1 MGMLYP
7 GFPARRPRSRW
18 AGPWG
23 RTVTSPGSRRVVL
36 GCVSVAVLVGV
47 YTLVSNAGRLVDR
60 DLLPGPVARVL
71 RPDFLPPT
79 QAIFQVLV
87 SLVTGEL
94 PPMERLHAH
103 PSGHVSVLV
112 DQHVTLQG
120 ALLVSVLRVLFGVA
134 VGGLLGILAG
144 FVLGWNRMVDDY
156 LHPIYVLLRSIPSLA
171 LITYVMLWFGHGN
184 AHLLIPIVYAV
195 LMTVVIP
202 TYHGVRDL
210 AEVYVRAARSLGA
223 GGRLLFARVVVP
235 AASPA
240 VLSAL
245 RYSLIIAWMTTV
257 GVEMLMGDD
266 GIGHLLVGGG
276 LWSSRLQIG
285 VDPAVII
292 VGILGL
298 AAAGY
303 LMDSAARIVSDRAT
317 FWARRRRAW

>member
-1 MGMLYP
+1 M
-7 GFPARRPRSRW
+7 R
-18 AGPWG
+18 
-23 RTVTSPGSRRVVL
+23 SPGRRRVVL
-36 GCVSVAVLVGV
+36 GCVSVAVLACF
-47 YTLVSNAGRLVDR
+47 YTVASNAGRLADA
-60 DLLPGPVARVL
+60 DLLPEAFARL
-71 RPDFLPPT
+71 SRPDLLPPT
-79 QAIFQVLV
+79 QAIFKAVV

-94 PPMERLHAH
+94 PPMEGHHAH
-103 PSGHVSVLV
+103 PSGHVSQLV
-112 DQHVTLQG
+112 EQHVTLQG

-134 VGGLLGILAG
+134 VGGPLGILTG
-144 FVLGWNRMVDDY
+144 FVLGWNRTADDY

-171 LITYVMLWFGHGN
+171 LITYVMLWLGHGE

-195 LMTVVIP
+195 FTTVVIP

-223 GGRLLFARVVVP
+223 GGRLLFTRVVLP

-292 VGILGL
+292 AGILGL

-303 LMDSAARIVSDRAT
+303 LMDAAARIVSDRVT

>member
-1 MGMLYP
+1 M
-7 GFPARRPRSRW
+7 R
-18 AGPWG
+18 
-23 RTVTSPGSRRVVL
+23 SPGRRRAIL
-36 GCVSVAVLVGV
+36 GCVSVAVLVCL
-47 YTLVSNAGRLVDR
+47 YTVASNAGRLVDSG
-60 DLLPGPVARVL
+60 LLPEPFARL
-71 RPDFLPPT
+71 ARPDLLPPT
-79 QAIFQVLV
+79 QAIFKALV

-94 PPMERLHAH
+94 PPMEGHHTH
-103 PSGHVSVLV
+103 PSDHVGHLV
-112 DQHVTLQG
+112 EQHVTLQG

-134 VGGLLGILAG
+134 VGGPLGILMG
-144 FVLGWNRMVDDY
+144 FVLGWNRTADDY
-156 LHPIYVLLRSIPSLA
+156 LHPIYILLRSIPSLA
-171 LITYVMLWFGHGN
+171 LITYVMLWFGHGE

-195 LMTVVIP
+195 FTTVMIP
-202 TYHGVRDL
+202 AYHGIRDM
-210 AEVYVRAARSLGA
+210 ADVYVRAARSLGA
-223 GGRLLFARVVVP
+223 GGRLLFARVVLP

-303 LMDSAARIVSDRAT
+303 LMDLAARIVSDRVT

>member
-1 MGMLYP
+1 M
-7 GFPARRPRSRW
+7 S
-18 AGPWG
+18 
-23 RTVTSPGSRRVVL
+23 SPGRRRVVL
-36 GCVSVAVLVGV
+36 GCVSVAVLVCF
-47 YTLVSNAGRLVDR
+47 YTVASNAGRLVDSE
-60 DLLPGPVARVL
+60 LLPEPVARL
-71 RPDFLPPT
+71 SRPDLLPPT
-79 QAIFQVLV
+79 QAIFKALV

-94 PPMERLHAH
+94 PPMEGHHTH
-103 PSGHVSVLV
+103 PSGHVGHLV
-112 DQHVTLQG
+112 EQHVTLQG

-134 VGGLLGILAG
+134 VGGPLGIMMG
-144 FVLGWNRMVDDY
+144 VILGWNRTADDY
-156 LHPIYVLLRSIPSLA
+156 LHPIYILLRSIPSLA
-171 LITYVMLWFGHGN
+171 LITYVMLWFGHGE

-195 LMTVVIP
+195 FTTVVIP
-202 TYHGVRDL
+202 AYHGVRDL

-223 GGRLLFARVVVP
+223 GGRLLFTRVVLP

-245 RYSLIIAWMTTV
+245 RYSLVIAWMTTV

-298 AAAGY
+298 AAVGY
-303 LMDSAARIVSDRAT
+303 VMDAAARIVSDRVT

>member
-1 MGMLYP
+1 M
-7 GFPARRPRSRW
+7 R
-18 AGPWG
+18 
-23 RTVTSPGSRRVVL
+23 SPGSRRVVL
-36 GCVSVAVLVGV
+36 GCVSVAVLVGF
-47 YTLVSNAGRLVDR
+47 YTLASNAGRLVDPER
-60 DLLPGPVARVL
+60 LPGPVARVL
-71 RPDFLPPT
+71 RPDVLPPT
-79 QAIFQVLV
+79 QAIFKAVV

-94 PPMERLHAH
+94 PSMEGHHAH
-103 PSGHVSVLV
+103 PSDHVSQLV
-112 DQHVTLQG
+112 EKHVTLQG
-120 ALLVSVLRVLFGVA
+120 ALGVSVLRVLFGVA
-134 VGGLLGILAG
+134 VGGPLGILTG
-144 FVLGWNRMVDDY
+144 FVLGWNRTADDY
-156 LHPIYVLLRSIPSLA
+156 FHPIYVLLRSIPSLA
-171 LITYVMLWFGHGN
+171 LITYVMLWFGHGE

-195 LMTVVIP
+195 FTTVVIP

-223 GGRLLFARVVVP
+223 GGRLLFARVILP

-292 VGILGL
+292 VGILAL

-303 LMDSAARIVSDRAT
+303 VMDAAARIVSDRVT

>member
-1 MGMLYP
+1 M
-7 GFPARRPRSRW
+7 R
-18 AGPWG
+18 
-23 RTVTSPGSRRVVL
+23 SPGRRRAVL
-36 GCVSVAVLVGV
+36 GCVSVAVLVCL
-47 YTLVSNAGRLVDR
+47 YTVASNAGRLVDSG
-60 DLLPGPVARVL
+60 LLPEPFARSA
-71 RPDFLPPT
+71 RPDLLPPT
-79 QAIFQVLV
+79 QAIFNALV

-94 PPMERLHAH
+94 PPTEGHHTH
-103 PSGHVSVLV
+103 PSDHVGQLV
-112 DQHVTLQG
+112 EQHVTLQG

-134 VGGLLGILAG
+134 VGGPLGILTG
-144 FVLGWNRMVDDY
+144 FVLGWNRTMDDY
-156 LHPIYVLLRSIPSLA
+156 LHPIYILLRSIPSLA
-171 LITYVMLWFGHGN
+171 LITYVMLWFGHGE

-195 LMTVVIP
+195 FTTVVIP
-202 TYHGVRDL
+202 AYHGVRDL
-210 AEVYVRAARSLGA
+210 ADVYVRAARSLGA
-223 GGRLLFARVVVP
+223 GGRLLFARVVLP

-298 AAAGY
+298 AAVGY
-303 LMDSAARIVSDRAT
+303 VMDAAARIVSDRVT

>member
-1 MGMLYP
+1 M
-7 GFPARRPRSRW
+7 R
-18 AGPWG
+18 
-23 RTVTSPGSRRVVL
+23 SPGRRRVLL
-36 GCVSVAVLVGV
+36 GCVSVAVLVCF
-47 YTLVSNAGRLVDR
+47 YTLVSNVGRLVDAE
-60 DLLPGPVARVL
+60 LLPEAFARL
-71 RPDFLPPT
+71 SRPDLLPPT
-79 QAIFQVLV
+79 QAIFKAVV

-94 PPMERLHAH
+94 PPMEGHHAH
-103 PSGHVSVLV
+103 PSGHVSQLV
-112 DQHVTLQG
+112 EQHVTLQG
-120 ALLVSVLRVLFGVA
+120 ALLASVLRVLFGVA
-134 VGGLLGILAG
+134 VGGPLGILTG
-144 FVLGWNRMVDDY
+144 FVLGWNRTADDY

-171 LITYVMLWFGHGN
+171 FITYVMLWLGHGE

-195 LMTVVIP
+195 FTTVVIP

-223 GGRLLFARVVVP
+223 GGRLLFARVILP

-292 VGILGL
+292 VGILAL

-303 LMDSAARIVSDRAT
+303 AMDAAARIVSDRVT

>member
-1 MGMLYP
+1 M
-7 GFPARRPRSRW
+7 R
-18 AGPWG
+18 
-23 RTVTSPGSRRVVL
+23 SPGRRRVVL
-36 GCVSVAVLVGV
+36 GCVSVAVLACF
-47 YTLVSNAGRLVDR
+47 YTVASNAGRLVDAEH
-60 DLLPGPVARVL
+60 LPEAFARL
-71 RPDFLPPT
+71 SRPDLLPPT
-79 QAIFQVLV
+79 QAIFKAVV

-94 PPMERLHAH
+94 PPMEGHHAH
-103 PSGHVSVLV
+103 PSGHVSQLV
-112 DQHVTLQG
+112 EQHVTLQG
-120 ALLVSVLRVLFGVA
+120 ALLVSLLRVLFGVA
-134 VGGLLGILAG
+134 VGGPLGILTG
-144 FVLGWNRMVDDY
+144 FVLGWNRTADDY

-171 LITYVMLWFGHGN
+171 LITYVMLWLGHGE

-195 LMTVVIP
+195 FTTVVIP

-223 GGRLLFARVVVP
+223 GGRLLFARVILP

-292 VGILGL
+292 VGILAL

-303 LMDSAARIVSDRAT
+303 AMDAAARIVSDRVT

>member
-1 MGMLYP
+1 M
-7 GFPARRPRSRW
+7 R
-18 AGPWG
+18 
-23 RTVTSPGSRRVVL
+23 SPGRRRVVL
-36 GCVSVAVLVGV
+36 GCVSVAVLVCF
-47 YTLVSNAGRLVDR
+47 YTVASNAGRLVDPE
-60 DLLPGPVARVL
+60 LLPEPFARL
-71 RPDFLPPT
+71 SRPDLLPPT
-79 QAIFQVLV
+79 QAIFRALV

-94 PPMERLHAH
+94 PPMEGHHAH
-103 PSGHVSVLV
+103 PSGHVGQLV
-112 DQHVTLQG
+112 EQHVTLQG

-134 VGGLLGILAG
+134 VGGPLGILAG
-144 FVLGWNRMVDDY
+144 FALGWNRTADDY

-171 LITYVMLWFGHGN
+171 LITYVMLWLGHGQ

-195 LMTVVIP
+195 FTTVVIP

-223 GGRLLFARVVVP
+223 GGRLLFARVVLP

-303 LMDSAARIVSDRAT
+303 LMDAAARIVSDRVT

>member
-1 MGMLYP
+1 
-7 GFPARRPRSRW
+7 
-18 AGPWG
+18 
-23 RTVTSPGSRRVVL
+23 
-36 GCVSVAVLVGV
+36 VSVAVLVCF
-47 YTLVSNAGRLVDR
+47 YTVASNADRLVDPE
-60 DLLPGPVARVL
+60 LLPEPFARL
-71 RPDFLPPT
+71 SRPDLLPPT
-79 QAIFQVLV
+79 QAIFRALV

-94 PPMERLHAH
+94 PPMEGHHAH
-103 PSGHVSVLV
+103 PSGHVGQLV
-112 DQHVTLQG
+112 EQHVTLQG

-134 VGGLLGILAG
+134 VGGPLGILAG
-144 FVLGWNRMVDDY
+144 FALGWNRTADDY

-171 LITYVMLWFGHGN
+171 LITYVMLWLGHGQ

-195 LMTVVIP
+195 FTTVVIP

-223 GGRLLFARVVVP
+223 GGRLLFARVVLP

-303 LMDSAARIVSDRAT
+303 LMDAAARIVSDRVT

>member
-1 MGMLYP
+1 
-7 GFPARRPRSRW
+7 
-18 AGPWG
+18 
-23 RTVTSPGSRRVVL
+23 V
-36 GCVSVAVLVGV
+36 
-47 YTLVSNAGRLVDR
+47 
-60 DLLPGPVARVL
+60 
-71 RPDFLPPT
+71 
-79 QAIFQVLV
+79 
-87 SLVTGEL
+87 
-94 PPMERLHAH
+94 ER
-103 PSGHVSVLV
+103 
-112 DQHVTLQG
+112 HVTLQG

-134 VGGLLGILAG
+134 VGGPLGILAG
-144 FVLGWNRMVDDY
+144 LVLGWNRTADDY

-171 LITYVMLWFGHGN
+171 LITYVMLWFGHGE

-195 LMTVVIP
+195 FTTVVIP

-210 AEVYVRAARSLGA
+210 AGVYVRAARSLGA
-223 GGRLLFARVVVP
+223 GGRLLFARVVLP
-235 AASPA
+235 GASPA

-266 GIGHLLVGGG
+266 GIGYLLVGGG

-298 AAAGY
+298 ATAGY
-303 LMDSAARIVSDRAT
+303 LMDVAARMVSDRVT

>member
-1 MGMLYP
+1 
-7 GFPARRPRSRW
+7 
-18 AGPWG
+18 
-23 RTVTSPGSRRVVL
+23 
-36 GCVSVAVLVGV
+36 VSVAVLVCL
-47 YTLVSNAGRLVDR
+47 YTAASNAGRLVDPE
-60 DLLPGPVARVL
+60 LLPEPLARL
-71 RPDFLPPT
+71 SRPDLLPPT
-79 QAIFQVLV
+79 QAIFKALV

-94 PPMERLHAH
+94 PPMEGHHAH
-103 PSGHVSVLV
+103 PSGHVGQLV
-112 DQHVTLQG
+112 EQHVTLQG

-134 VGGLLGILAG
+134 VGGPLGILAG
-144 FVLGWNRMVDDY
+144 FALGWNRTADDY

-171 LITYVMLWFGHGN
+171 LITYVMLWLGHGQ

-195 LMTVVIP
+195 FTTVVIP

-223 GGRLLFARVVVP
+223 GGRLLFARVVLP

-303 LMDSAARIVSDRAT
+303 LMDAAARIVSDRVT
-317 FWARRRRAW
+317 SWARRRRAW

>member
-1 MGMLYP
+1 M
-7 GFPARRPRSRW
+7 R
-18 AGPWG
+18 
-23 RTVTSPGSRRVVL
+23 SPGRRRAVL
-36 GCVSVAVLVGV
+36 GCLSVAVLVCL
-47 YTLVSNAGRLVDR
+47 YTVASNAGRLVDSG
-60 DLLPGPVARVL
+60 LLPEPFARSA
-71 RPDFLPPT
+71 RPDLLPPT
-79 QAIFQVLV
+79 QAIFNALV
-87 SLVTGEL
+87 SLVTGEM
-94 PPMERLHAH
+94 PPTEGHHTH
-103 PSGHVSVLV
+103 PSDHVGQLV
-112 DQHVTLQG
+112 EQHVTLQS

-134 VGGLLGILAG
+134 VGGPLGILMG
-144 FVLGWNRMVDDY
+144 FVLGWNRTADDY
-156 LHPIYVLLRSIPSLA
+156 LHPIYILLRSIPSLA
-171 LITYVMLWFGHGN
+171 LITYVMLWFGHGE

-195 LMTVVIP
+195 FTTVMIP
-202 TYHGVRDL
+202 AYHGIRDL

-223 GGRLLFARVVVP
+223 GGWLLFARVVLP

-303 LMDSAARIVSDRAT
+303 LMDAAARIVSDRVT
-317 FWARRRRAW
+317 SWARRRRAW

>member
-1 MGMLYP
+1 M
-7 GFPARRPRSRW
+7 R
-18 AGPWG
+18 
-23 RTVTSPGSRRVVL
+23 SPGRRRVVL
-36 GCVSVAVLVGV
+36 GCVSVAVLVCF
-47 YTLVSNAGRLVDR
+47 YTVASNVGRLVDAE
-60 DLLPGPVARVL
+60 LLPEAFARL
-71 RPDFLPPT
+71 SRPDLLPPT
-79 QAIFQVLV
+79 QAIFKALV

-94 PPMERLHAH
+94 PPMEGHHAH
-103 PSGHVSVLV
+103 PSGHVSQLV
-112 DQHVTLQG
+112 KQHVTLQG

-134 VGGLLGILAG
+134 VGGPLGILTG
-144 FVLGWNRMVDDY
+144 FVLGWNRTADDY

-171 LITYVMLWFGHGN
+171 LITYVMLWFGHGE

-195 LMTVVIP
+195 FTTVVIP

-210 AEVYVRAARSLGA
+210 ADVYVRAARSLGA
-223 GGRLLFARVVVP
+223 GGRLLFARVVLP

-303 LMDSAARIVSDRAT
+303 LMDAAARIVSDRVT

>member
-1 MGMLYP
+1 M
-7 GFPARRPRSRW
+7 R
-18 AGPWG
+18 
-23 RTVTSPGSRRVVL
+23 SPGRRRVVL
-36 GCVSVAVLVGV
+36 AYVSVAVLVCF
-47 YTLVSNAGRLVDR
+47 YTVTSNTGRLVDAE
-60 DLLPGPVARVL
+60 LLPEAFARL
-71 RPDFLPPT
+71 SRPDLLPPT
-79 QAIFQVLV
+79 QAIFKAVV

-94 PPMERLHAH
+94 PPMEGHHAH
-103 PSGHVSVLV
+103 PSGHVSQLV
-112 DQHVTLQG
+112 EQHVTLQG

-134 VGGLLGILAG
+134 VGGPLGILTG
-144 FVLGWNRMVDDY
+144 FVLGWNRTADDY
-156 LHPIYVLLRSIPSLA
+156 LHPIYVLLRSITSLA
-171 LITYVMLWFGHGN
+171 LITYVMLWFGHGE

-195 LMTVVIP
+195 FTTVVIP

-210 AEVYVRAARSLGA
+210 AEVYVRAARALGA
-223 GGRLLFARVVVP
+223 GGRLLFARVVLP

-292 VGILGL
+292 VGILAL
-298 AAAGY
+298 AASGY
-303 LMDSAARIVSDRAT
+303 LMDAAARLVSDRVT
-317 FWARRRRAW
+317 FLARRRRAW

>member
-1 MGMLYP
+1 
-7 GFPARRPRSRW
+7 
-18 AGPWG
+18 
-23 RTVTSPGSRRVVL
+23 
-36 GCVSVAVLVGV
+36 VSVAALLCF
-47 YTLVSNAGRLVDR
+47 YTTASNAGRFVDPA
-60 DLLPGPVARVL
+60 LLPEPFARVL
-71 RPDFLPPT
+71 RPDLLPPT
-79 QAIFQVLV
+79 QAIFKALV

-94 PPMERLHAH
+94 PPMEGHHAH
-103 PSGHVSVLV
+103 PSGHVSQLV
-112 DQHVTLQG
+112 EQHVTLQG

-134 VGGLLGILAG
+134 VGGPLGILTG
-144 FVLGWNRMVDDY
+144 FVLGWNRTADDY
-156 LHPIYVLLRSIPSLA
+156 FHPIYVLLRSIPSLA
-171 LITYVMLWFGHGN
+171 LITYVMLWFGHGE

-195 LMTVVIP
+195 FTTVVIP

-210 AEVYVRAARSLGA
+210 ADVYVRAARSLGA
-223 GGRLLFARVVVP
+223 GGRLLFARVVLP

-303 LMDSAARIVSDRAT
+303 LMDAAARIVSERVT

>member
-1 MGMLYP
+1 M
-7 GFPARRPRSRW
+7 R
-18 AGPWG
+18 
-23 RTVTSPGSRRVVL
+23 SPGRRRVVL
-36 GCVSVAVLVGV
+36 GCVSVAVLVGC
-47 YTLVSNAGRLVDR
+47 YTLVSNAGRLVDPE
-60 DLLPGPVARVL
+60 LLPEPFARL
-71 RPDFLPPT
+71 SKPDLLPPT
-79 QAIFQVLV
+79 QAIFKALV

-94 PPMERLHAH
+94 PPMEGHHAH
-103 PSGHVSVLV
+103 PSGHVSQLV
-112 DQHVTLQG
+112 EQHVTLQG

-134 VGGLLGILAG
+134 VGGPLGILTG
-144 FVLGWNRMVDDY
+144 FVLGWNRTADDY

-171 LITYVMLWFGHGN
+171 LITYVMLWFGHGE

-195 LMTVVIP
+195 FTTVVIP

-210 AEVYVRAARSLGA
+210 ADVYVRAARSLGA
-223 GGRLLFARVVVP
+223 GGRLLFARVVLP

-245 RYSLIIAWMTTV
+245 RYSLIIAWMATV

-303 LMDSAARIVSDRAT
+303 LMDAAARIVSDRVT